1 MKPIF
6 ENSYSWIIVEE
17 AANLIRTI
25 FTLLALPEPQ
35 TMVSLKLRLLPKLA
49 QYVSELE
56 AEISGL

>member
-1 MKPIF
+1 
-6 ENSYSWIIVEE
+6 VEE